1 MRRFLFAL
9 ISVSLAIAP
18 SASLAAPP
26 VSPGPAMMMAGQ
38 TVVRTCLQ
46 SYVLHA
52 AFNATQLHSL
62 GQTGATP
69 ANQNDV
75 TLKLD
80 GSFKY
85 SDHIGCFYKSA
96 HNDIF
101 NLVYNFPCVN
111 PAPAGQ
117 PNSYRCKA

>member
-18 SASLAAPP
+18 SASLAATSTTP
-26 VSPGPAMMMAGQ
+26 SPAMMMVGR
-38 TVVRTCLQ
+38 TVVKSCLQ

-52 AFNATQLHSL
+52 AFDAAQLHSL

-69 ANQNDV
+69 ANVNDV
-75 TLKLD
+75 PLKPD
-80 GSFKY
+80 GSYKY

-111 PAPAGQ
+111 PTPAGQ

>member
-1 MRRFLFAL
+1 
-9 ISVSLAIAP
+9 
-18 SASLAAPP
+18 
-26 VSPGPAMMMAGQ
+26 MMMAG
-38 TVVRTCLQ
+38 TVVKTRLP

-52 AFNATQLHSL
+52 AFSATQLHSL

-69 ANQNDV
+69 ANVNDV
-75 TLKLD
+75 PLKLD

-85 SDHIGCFYKSA
+85 SDHIGCFYKNA